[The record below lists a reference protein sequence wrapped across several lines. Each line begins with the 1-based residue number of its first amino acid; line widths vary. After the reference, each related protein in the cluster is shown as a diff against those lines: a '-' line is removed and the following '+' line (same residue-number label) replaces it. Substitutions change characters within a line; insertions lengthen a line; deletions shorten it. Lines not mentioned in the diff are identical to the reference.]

1 MVPPLQPPLLHTTLE
16 RARRKAS
23 EDPSYD
29 SKTVL
34 EHISNEFK
42 RIFEGQAPYG
52 WQVDITDAIL
62 LGVDTTVIAG
72 TGSGK
77 TIPFILPLLAKERKN
92 KMVLIISPLKELQ
105 KDQVSRFE
113 KMGFTATALNQDTWS
128 TEIEQASVQI
138 QR

>member
-1 MVPPLQPPLLHTTLE
+1 MAPPLQPPLLYNTLE
-16 RARRKAS
+16 QARRKAS
-23 EDPSYD
+23 EDINYD

-34 EHISNEFK
+34 EHIINEFK
-42 RIFEGQAPYG
+42 QIFEGRAPYD
-52 WQVDITDAIL
+52 WQVDITDAVL
-62 LGVDTTVIAG
+62 LELDTTVIAG

-77 TIPFILPLLAKERKN
+77 TIPFILPLTAKERRN

-128 TEIEQASVQI
+128 METKQASAK
-138 QR
+138 R